1 MKNKSLFLLP
11 LFLLSI
17 QTIFAQE
24 TGSLIDSRDGKTY
37 KTITIGK
44 QTWSSENLDVVTF
57 LNGDTIPEAR
67 TVEEWIKLGNAGKPA
82 WCNFDNSISIG
93 ENYGKLYNWYAVAD
107 PRGLA
112 PKGTHIPGDVE
123 WTKLTDFLVGKV
135 TDKKVKPGKDALEKG
150 SNIKK
155 SGFDGLP
162 GGYRNEMGIFN
173 DFGFDGGW
181 WSSTESSADD
191 AWGRGLY
198 YLYGNVFR
206 YDLSAQYCYYNKEFG
221 LSVRFLV
228 D

>member
-1 MKNKSLFLLP
+1 MKSKLLLLISILILTSSSLFA
-11 LFLLSI
+11 
-17 QTIFAQE
+17 QTSGVYKDA
-24 TGSLIDSRDGKTY
+24 RDGKEY
-37 KTITIGK
+37 KTIVIGT
-44 QTWSSENLDVVTF
+44 QTWSAENLNVLTF

-67 TVEEWIKLGNAGKPA
+67 TIEEWIKAGNAKKPV
-82 WCNFDNSISIG
+82 WCNFDNSLNIG
-93 ENYGKLYNWYAVAD
+93 EKYGKLYNWYAVTD

-112 PKGTHIPGDVE
+112 PKGTHIPDDPE
-123 WTKLTDFLVGKV
+123 WTKLTDYLVGN
-135 TDKKVKPGKDALEKG
+135 TSDKKAKPGKDTGEKG

-162 GGYRNEMGIFN
+162 GGYRNETGIFN

-181 WSSTESSADD
+181 WSSTESSESD